1 MTQQRQVDVPV
12 LIVGGGP
19 VGMTMALCLAQR
31 GIASYLVELRWA
43 ETLPD
48 VKCNHISARSM
59 ELFRSLG
66 ISQDLRAAGLPD
78 DYPHDVS
85 YRTSTLGEEIARI
98 HIPGRN
104 TRLTDHSG
112 PDGHWPT
119 PEPPH
124 RINQRY
130 IEPILRRH
138 VQRQSLITCLFRHQV
153 VSFIQDE
160 HQVTAQIQNLETPDA
175 LPLTLNA
182 TYMVG
187 CDGGRSMV
195 RKGMGA
201 KLVGDEVVQRVQ
213 STCIRAPQLIEHMKA
228 PPAWAMFTVNPRR
241 SGNIYAIDGKEVW
254 LIHNYLRDNEADFE
268 SVDRDWAIRTILGVD
283 ANFQYEV
290 MSKEDWFGRRLVS
303 DKLQQGRVFVAGDA
317 AHLWVPY
324 AGYGMNAGLADAA
337 NLAWHLSAQIEA
349 WASPLALRAY
359 EKERHPITEQVSR
372 FAMNHAHEMSKRRR
386 EIPQQLEDSSPEGAA
401 ARASFG
407 QDLYNLNVQQYCC
420 AGLNFGYFYDQ
431 SPVMVYDEE
440 KAPDYSMGGFTAS
453 TVPGCRAPHFWLAEG
468 RSLYDELG
476 KGYTLL
482 CFKANEDSSVA
493 CLTKAAAEAGMPL
506 KILTVSGTVNVPAEY
521 KHAFVMV
528 RSDAHTVWRGH
539 ELTPSSAQQLV
550 AALCGLSQQE
560 RVMSA

>member
-1 MTQQRQVDVPV
+1 
-12 LIVGGGP
+12 
-19 VGMTMALCLAQR
+19 
-31 GIASYLVELRWA
+31 
-43 ETLPD
+43 
-48 VKCNHISARSM
+48 
-59 ELFRSLG
+59 
-66 ISQDLRAAGLPD
+66 
-78 DYPHDVS
+78 
-85 YRTSTLGEEIARI
+85 
-98 HIPGRN
+98 
-104 TRLTDHSG
+104 
-112 PDGHWPT
+112 
-119 PEPPH
+119 
-124 RINQRY
+124 
-130 IEPILRRH
+130 
-138 VQRQSLITCLFRHQV
+138 
-153 VSFIQDE
+153 
-160 HQVTAQIQNLETPDA
+160 
-175 LPLTLNA
+175 
-182 TYMVG
+182 
-187 CDGGRSMV
+187 MV

-228 PPAWAMFTVNPRR
+228 PPAWAMFTVNLRR

-349 WASPLALRAY
+349 WASPLALSAY

-401 ARASFG
+401 ARAAFG

-482 CFKANEDSSVA
+482 CFKANEESSFD

-506 KILTVSGTVNVPAEY
+506 KILTVSDTLNVPEEY

-550 AALCGLSQQE
+550 AALCGLPIQE

>member
-1 MTQQRQVDVPV
+1 MNKAPQVAMPV

-19 VGMTMALCLAQR
+19 VGMTMALCLAKR
-31 GIASYLVELRWA
+31 GIASYLVELRAA

-48 VKCNHISARSM
+48 VKCNHISSRSM

-78 DYPHDVS
+78 NYPHDVS

-98 HIPGRN
+98 HIPCRN

-112 PDGHWPT
+112 PDGNWPT

-138 VQRQSLITCLFRHQV
+138 VQKQTLITCLYRHQV
-153 VSFIQDE
+153 LAFTQDKN
-160 HQVTAQIQNLETPDA
+160 QVTAQIQNLDQPDSQA
-175 LPLTLNA
+175 LTLSA
-182 TYMVG
+182 AYMVG

-195 RKGMGA
+195 RKGIGA

-213 STCIRAPQLIEHMKA
+213 STCIRAPHLIEHMKA

-254 LIHNYLRDNEADFE
+254 LIHNYLRDHEADFE

-283 ANFQYEV
+283 DQFEYEV

-303 DKLQQGRVFVAGDA
+303 DKLQEGRIFVAGDA

-324 AGYGMNAGLADAA
+324 AGYGMNAGLADAS
-337 NLAWHLSAQIEA
+337 NLAWHLAAQLEA
-349 WASPLALRAY
+349 WASPTALSAY

-372 FAMNHAHEMSKRRR
+372 FAMDHAHAMSKRRR
-386 EIPQQLEDSSPEGAA
+386 EIPDHLEEDSTLGAQ
-401 ARASFG
+401 ARVTFG
-407 QDLYNLNVQQYCC
+407 QDLYDLNVQQYCC

-431 SPVMVYDEE
+431 SPVMVYDDEA
-440 KAPDYSMGGFTAS
+440 APDYSMGSFTAS
-453 TVPGCRAPHFWLAEG
+453 TVPGCRAPHFWLEEG
-468 RSLYDELG
+468 HSLYDALG
-476 KGYTLL
+476 PAYTLL
-482 CFKANEDSSVA
+482 CFKPELSAGAKAFEV
-493 CLTKAAAEAGMPL
+493 AAAKSNMPL
-506 KILTVSGTVNVPAEY
+506 KILDVSGHQELPLEY
-521 KHAFVMV
+521 RHHFAIV
-528 RSDAHTVWRGH
+528 RADAHTVWRGDQVTAENAKH
-539 ELTPSSAQQLV
+539 IV
-550 AALCGLSQQE
+550 AKLCGF
-560 RVMSA
+560 

>member
-1 MTQQRQVDVPV
+1 
-12 LIVGGGP
+12 
-19 VGMTMALCLAQR
+19 
-31 GIASYLVELRWA
+31 
-43 ETLPD
+43 
-48 VKCNHISARSM
+48 
-59 ELFRSLG
+59 
-66 ISQDLRAAGLPD
+66 
-78 DYPHDVS
+78 
-85 YRTSTLGEEIARI
+85 
-98 HIPGRN
+98 
-104 TRLTDHSG
+104 
-112 PDGHWPT
+112 
-119 PEPPH
+119 
-124 RINQRY
+124 
-130 IEPILRRH
+130 
-138 VQRQSLITCLFRHQV
+138 V

-160 HQVTAQIQNLETPDA
+160 NQVTAQIQNLETPDA

-195 RKGMGA
+195 RKVMGA

-283 ANFQYEV
+283 AIFQYEV

-349 WASPLALRAY
+349 WASPLALSAY

-401 ARASFG
+401 ARTAFG

-453 TVPGCRAPHFWLAEG
+453 TVPGCRAPHFWLSEG

-482 CFKANEDSSVA
+482 CFKPNKEPSVN

-506 KILTVSGTVNVPAEY
+506 KILTVSGTLNVPEEY

-550 AALCGLSQQE
+550 AALCGLSPQE

>member
-1 MTQQRQVDVPV
+1 MNTASQIDTTV

-19 VGMTMALCLAQR
+19 VGMTMALCLAKR
-31 GIASYLVELRWA
+31 GIASYLVELRSA

-48 VKCNHISARSM
+48 VKCNHISSRSM

-85 YRTSTLGEEIARI
+85 YRTTTLGEEIARI

-112 PDGHWPT
+112 PDGNWPT

-138 VQRQSLITCLFRHQV
+138 VQKQTLITCLYRHQV
-153 VSFIQDE
+153 LSFTQDTN
-160 HQVTAQIQNLETPDA
+160 QVTAQIQNLDQPDSQA
-175 LPLTLNA
+175 LTLSA
-182 TYMVG
+182 AYMVG

-195 RKGMGA
+195 RKGIGA
-201 KLVGDEVVQRVQ
+201 KLIGDEVVQRVQ
-213 STCIRAPQLIEHMKA
+213 STCIRAPHLIEHMKA

-254 LIHNYLRDNEADFE
+254 LIHNYLRDHEADFE

-283 ANFQYEV
+283 DQFEYEV

-303 DKLQQGRVFVAGDA
+303 DKLQEGRIFVAGDA

-324 AGYGMNAGLADAA
+324 AGYGMNAGLADAS
-337 NLAWHLSAQIEA
+337 NLAWHLAAQIES
-349 WASPLALRAY
+349 WASPFALIAY

-372 FAMNHAHEMSKRRR
+372 FAMNHAHAMSKRRK
-386 EIPQQLEDSSPEGAA
+386 EIPENLEEQSAEGAN
-401 ARASFG
+401 ARIAFG
-407 QDLYNLNVQQYCC
+407 QDLYDLNVQQYCC

-431 SPVMVYDEE
+431 SPVMVYDAES
-440 KAPDYSMGGFTAS
+440 APDYSMGSFTAS
-453 TVPGCRAPHFWLAEG
+453 TVPGCRAPHFWLEQDT
-468 RSLYDELG
+468 SLYDALG
-476 KGYTLL
+476 SAYTLL
-482 CFKANEDSSVA
+482 CFKPECDAEVSA
-493 CLTKAAAEAGMPL
+493 AIKAAGEANMPL
-506 KILTVSGTVNVPAEY
+506 KILDVSAYPNRPLEY
-521 KHAFVMV
+521 SHHFVIV
-528 RSDAHTVWRGH
+528 RSDAHTVWRGDRVTA
-539 ELTPSSAQQLV
+539 ENAKQIV
-550 AALCGLSQQE
+550 AKLCGYSQ
-560 RVMSA
+560 A

>member
-19 VGMTMALCLAQR
+19 VGMTMALCWAQR

-130 IEPILRRH
+130 IEPILKRH

-160 HQVTAQIQNLETPDA
+160 NQVTAQIQNLETPDA
-175 LPLTLNA
+175 LPFTLNA

-349 WASPLALRAY
+349 WASPLALSAY

-401 ARASFG
+401 ARTAFG

-482 CFKANEDSSVA
+482 CFKANEESSVD

-506 KILTVSGTVNVPAEY
+506 KILTVSDTLNVPAEY

-539 ELTPSSAQQLV
+539 ELAPSSAQQLV
-550 AALCGLSQQE
+550 AALCGLSPQE

>member
-1 MTQQRQVDVPV
+1 MTSEFKVDTPV

-19 VGMTMALCLAQR
+19 VGMTMALCLAKR
-31 GIASYLVELRWA
+31 GIASYLVELRVA
-43 ETLPD
+43 DALPD

-66 ISQDLRAAGLPD
+66 ISEDLRAAGLPD

-98 HIPGRN
+98 HIPGRT

-112 PDGHWPT
+112 PDGNWPT

-124 RINQRY
+124 RINQRF
-130 IEPILRRH
+130 IEPILRQH
-138 VQRQSLITCLFRHQV
+138 VQKEALITCLYRHQV
-153 VSFIQDE
+153 LGFTQDE
-160 HQVTAQIQNLETPDA
+160 NKVNAQVQNLE
-175 LPLTLNA
+175 LPGTSAFTLHA

-195 RKGMGA
+195 RKGIDA

-213 STCIRAPQLIEHMKA
+213 STCIRAPQLISKMKV

-254 LIHNYLRDNEADFE
+254 LIHNYLRDQEADFE
-268 SVDRDWAIRTILGVD
+268 SVDRDWAIRAILGVD
-283 ANFQYEV
+283 DDFEYEV

-324 AGYGMNAGLADAA
+324 AGYGMNAGLADAS
-337 NLAWHLSAQIEA
+337 NLAWHLAAQLEL
-349 WASPLALRAY
+349 WASPLALSAY
-359 EKERHPITEQVSR
+359 QKERHPITEQVSR
-372 FAMNHAHEMSKRRR
+372 FAMNHAHAMSKRRR
-386 EIPQQLEDSSPEGAA
+386 EIPANLEDNTTEGEM
-401 ARASFG
+401 ARTTFG
-407 QDLYNLNVQQYCC
+407 KDLYELNVQQYCC

-431 SPVMVYDEE
+431 SPIMLYDDET
-440 KAPDYSMGGFTAS
+440 APDYSMGSFTPS
-453 TVPGCRAPHFWLAEG
+453 TVTGCRAPHFWLAEG

-476 KGYTLL
+476 KAYTLL
-482 CFKANEDSSVA
+482 CLKPVEPSALA
-493 CLTKAAAEAGMPL
+493 WLTNAAAQARMPL
-506 KILTVSGTVNVPAEY
+506 KIMDLSGLDNVPPAY
-521 KHAFVMV
+521 KHPYVMV

-539 ELTPSSAQQLV
+539 EITQTLADELV
-550 AALCGLSQQE
+550 AVLSGHLKQ
-560 RVMSA
+560 AA

>member
-1 MTQQRQVDVPV
+1 MTEQRQVDVPV

-31 GIASYLVELRWA
+31 GIASYLVELRLA

-66 ISQDLRAAGLPD
+66 VSQDLRAAGLPD

-124 RINQRY
+124 RINQRF

-138 VQRQSLITCLFRHQV
+138 VQKHSLITCLYRHQV
-153 VSFIQDE
+153 VSFLQDE

-175 LPLTLNA
+175 PTLTLKA

-213 STCIRAPQLIEHMKA
+213 STCIRAPGLIEHMKA

-268 SVDRDWAIRTILGVD
+268 SVDRDWAIRTIMGVD

-349 WASPLALRAY
+349 WVSPLALMAY

-440 KAPDYSMGGFTAS
+440 KAPEYSMGGFTAS
-453 TVPGCRAPHFWLAEG
+453 TVPGCRAPHFWLEEG

-476 KGYTLL
+476 KAYTLL
-482 CFKANEDSSVA
+482 CFKPTNEQSVA
-493 CLTKAAAEAGMPL
+493 CLIEAASEVGMPL
-506 KILTVSGTVNVPAEY
+506 KILKVSGTLNVPSEY

-539 ELTPSSAQQLV
+539 DWTPSFAKQLV
-550 AALCGLSQQE
+550 AALCG
-560 RVMSA
+560 MK

>member
-138 VQRQSLITCLFRHQV
+138 VQKHSLITCLFRHQV
-153 VSFIQDE
+153 VSFVQDE
-160 HQVTAQIQNLETPDA
+160 NQVTAQIQNLETPNA

-195 RKGMGA
+195 RKVMGA

-349 WASPLALRAY
+349 WASPLALSAY

-401 ARASFG
+401 ARTAFG

-482 CFKANEDSSVA
+482 CFKANEESSVD

-506 KILTVSGTVNVPAEY
+506 KILTVFGTLNVPAEY

-550 AALCGLSQQE
+550 AALCG
-560 RVMSA
+560 VK

>member
-1 MTQQRQVDVPV
+1 
-12 LIVGGGP
+12 
-19 VGMTMALCLAQR
+19 
-31 GIASYLVELRWA
+31 
-43 ETLPD
+43 
-48 VKCNHISARSM
+48 
-59 ELFRSLG
+59 
-66 ISQDLRAAGLPD
+66 
-78 DYPHDVS
+78 
-85 YRTSTLGEEIARI
+85 
-98 HIPGRN
+98 
-104 TRLTDHSG
+104 
-112 PDGHWPT
+112 
-119 PEPPH
+119 
-124 RINQRY
+124 
-130 IEPILRRH
+130 
-138 VQRQSLITCLFRHQV
+138 
-153 VSFIQDE
+153 
-160 HQVTAQIQNLETPDA
+160 
-175 LPLTLNA
+175 
-182 TYMVG
+182 
-187 CDGGRSMV
+187 
-195 RKGMGA
+195 
-201 KLVGDEVVQRVQ
+201 
-213 STCIRAPQLIEHMKA
+213 MKA

-349 WASPLALRAY
+349 WASPLALSAY

-401 ARASFG
+401 ARAAFG

-420 AGLNFGYFYDQ
+420 AGLNFGYFYDK

-482 CFKANEDSSVA
+482 CFKANMEPSVDF
-493 CLTKAAAEAGMPL
+493 LTKAAAEAGMPL
-506 KILTVSGTVNVPAEY
+506 KIFTVSDTLNVPAEY
-521 KHAFVMV
+521 KHALVMV

-550 AALCGLSQQE
+550 AALCGLPIQE
-560 RVMSA
+560 RVMST

>member
-1 MTQQRQVDVPV
+1 MTSEFKVDTPV

-19 VGMTMALCLAQR
+19 VGMTMALCLAKR
-31 GIASYLVELRWA
+31 GIASYLVELRVA
-43 ETLPD
+43 DALPD

-66 ISQDLRAAGLPD
+66 ISEDLRAAGLPD

-98 HIPGRN
+98 HIPGRT

-112 PDGHWPT
+112 PDGNWPT

-124 RINQRY
+124 RINQRF
-130 IEPILRRH
+130 IEPILRQH
-138 VQRQSLITCLFRHQV
+138 VQKEALITCLYRHQV
-153 VSFIQDE
+153 LGFTQDE
-160 HQVTAQIQNLETPDA
+160 NKVNAQVQNLE
-175 LPLTLNA
+175 LPGTSAFTLHA

-195 RKGMGA
+195 RKGIDA

-213 STCIRAPQLIEHMKA
+213 STCIRAPQLISKMKV

-254 LIHNYLRDNEADFE
+254 LIHNYLRDQEADFE
-268 SVDRDWAIRTILGVD
+268 SVDRDWAIRAILGVD
-283 ANFQYEV
+283 DDFEYEV

-303 DKLQQGRVFVAGDA
+303 DKLQQGLVFVAGDA

-324 AGYGMNAGLADAA
+324 AGYGMNAGLADAS
-337 NLAWHLSAQIEA
+337 NLAWHLAAQLEL
-349 WASPLALRAY
+349 WASPLALSAY
-359 EKERHPITEQVSR
+359 QKERHPITEQVSR
-372 FAMNHAHEMSKRRR
+372 FAMNHAHAMSKRRR
-386 EIPQQLEDSSPEGAA
+386 EIPANLEDNTTEGEM
-401 ARASFG
+401 ARTTFG
-407 QDLYNLNVQQYCC
+407 KDLYELNVQQYCC

-431 SPVMVYDEE
+431 SPIMLYDDET
-440 KAPDYSMGGFTAS
+440 APDYSMGSFTPS
-453 TVPGCRAPHFWLAEG
+453 TVTGCRAPHFWLAEG

-476 KGYTLL
+476 KAYTLL
-482 CFKANEDSSVA
+482 CLKPVEPSALA
-493 CLTKAAAEAGMPL
+493 WLTNAAAQARMPL
-506 KILTVSGTVNVPAEY
+506 KIMDLSGLENVPPAY
-521 KHAFVMV
+521 KHPYVMV

-539 ELTPSSAQQLV
+539 EITQTLADELV
-550 AALCGLSQQE
+550 AVLSGHLKQ
-560 RVMSA
+560 AA

>member
-1 MTQQRQVDVPV
+1 MTASAQVEAPV

-19 VGMTMALCLAQR
+19 VGMTMALCLAKR
-31 GIASYLVELRWA
+31 GIASYLVELRSA
-43 ETLPD
+43 NTLAD

-66 ISQDLRAAGLPD
+66 VSQDLRAAGLPD
-78 DYPHDVS
+78 HYPHDVS
-85 YRTSTLGEEIARI
+85 YRTSTLGQEIARI

-104 TRLTDHSG
+104 TRLSDHSG
-112 PDGHWPT
+112 PDGNWPT

-138 VQRQSLITCLFRHQV
+138 VEKHSLITCLYRHQM
-153 VSFIQDE
+153 VSFSQDE
-160 HQVTAQIQNLETPDA
+160 HQVTAQIQNLESPGSTS
-175 LPLTLNA
+175 LTLKA

-187 CDGGRSMV
+187 CDGGRSKV
-195 RKGMGA
+195 RKGIGA

-213 STCIRAPQLIEHMKA
+213 STCIRAPHLIAQMTV
-228 PPAWAMFTVNPRR
+228 PPAWALFTVNPRR

-254 LIHNYLRDNEADFE
+254 LIHNYLRDHEADFE
-268 SVDRDWAIRTILGVD
+268 SVDRDGAIRTILGVD
-283 ANFQYEV
+283 ADFEYEV

-337 NLAWHLSAQIEA
+337 NLAWHLSAQIEL
-349 WASPLALRAY
+349 WAAPLALNAY

-372 FAMNHAHEMSKRRR
+372 FAMNHAHEMSKRRQ
-386 EIPQQLEDSSPEGAA
+386 EIPPCLEDKSAEGAA
-401 ARASFG
+401 ARTAFG
-407 QDLYNLNVQQYCC
+407 QDLYTLNVQQYCC

-440 KAPDYSMGGFTAS
+440 KAPDYSMGSFSAS
-453 TVPGCRAPHFWLAEG
+453 SVPGCRAPHFWLEAG
-468 RSLYDELG
+468 HSLYDALG
-476 KGYTLL
+476 PAYTLL
-482 CFKANEDSSVA
+482 CFKPEFRADARVIEDA
-493 CLTKAAAEAGMPL
+493 AIKAKMPL
-506 KILTVSGTVNVPAEY
+506 KILDVSGHQDIPLEY
-521 KHAFVMV
+521 RHHFAIV
-528 RSDAHTVWRGH
+528 RADAHTVWRGDQVNA
-539 ELTPSSAQQLV
+539 ENAKQII
-550 AALCGLSQQE
+550 AKLCGYG
-560 RVMSA
+560 

>member
-1 MTQQRQVDVPV
+1 MTDKHPLDTPV

-31 GIASYLVELRWA
+31 GIASYLVELRTA

-78 DYPHDVS
+78 NYPHDVS
-85 YRTSTLGEEIARI
+85 YRTSTLGQEIARI

-138 VQRQSLITCLFRHQV
+138 VQKQSLITCLFRHQV
-153 VSFIQDE
+153 VSFTQDE
-160 HQVTAQIQNLETPDA
+160 QQVAAQIQILDSPGSPAFNLTA
-175 LPLTLNA
+175 A
-182 TYMVG
+182 YMVG

-213 STCIRAPQLIEHMKA
+213 STCIRAPQLIAHMKA

-241 SGNIYAIDGKEVW
+241 SGNIYAIDGQEIW
-254 LIHNYLRDNEADFE
+254 LIHNYLREHEADFE
-268 SVDRDWAIRTILGVD
+268 SVDRDWAIRTILGVGQD
-283 ANFQYEV
+283 FDYEV

-337 NLAWHLSAQIEA
+337 NLAWHLSAQIES
-349 WASPLALRAY
+349 WASPQALLAY

-372 FAMNHAHEMSKRRR
+372 FAMDHAHAMSQRRR
-386 EIPQQLEDSSPEGAA
+386 DIPTNLEDSSPEGAA
-401 ARASFG
+401 ARAAFG
-407 QDLYNLNVQQYCC
+407 QDLYDLNVQQYCC

-476 KGYTLL
+476 KAYTLL
-482 CFKANEDSSVA
+482 CFKPGHETSVA
-493 CLTKAAAEAGMPL
+493 CLTEAAALAGMPL
-506 KILTVSGTVNVPAEY
+506 KVLEVPDTVHVPPEY
-521 KHAFVMV
+521 QHALVMV
-528 RSDAHTVWRGH
+528 RSDAHTVWRGR
-539 ELTPSSAQQLV
+539 ELTQKGARELV
-550 AALCGLSQQE
+550 SVLCG
-560 RVMSA
+560 MP